1 MADMDLDA
9 ILASALDEFD
19 DEAQATEIL
28 PQGAAASAAAAA
40 AAAAAATARADAQAL
55 ESTKDTITD
64 NVTKLMSEMQNPD
77 FEETLKE
84 ALKAMG
90 EAGGDDASFASLFSG
105 AGGNPAAAA
114 QAGAEADASMAQ
126 TLQGLAEAAQNME
139 GMEPAAAEAMGEEMM
154 KKMMADF
161 EQMGD
166 KEDFQTMIEG
176 MMQQLL
182 SKEILHEP
190 IEAICDKFPE
200 WLAENEA
207 KLEASEYERYGKQYQ
222 FFQKILA
229 VYETEPDN
237 IERLKELMTDMQE
250 LGQPPAEIVK
260 ELAPGLQFGEDGT
273 PLLPNMGPG
282 GGALPPGMLPPGMIP
297 PGLDGTENCAIC

>member
-19 DEAQATEIL
+19 DEAVATEVL

-40 AAAAAATARADAQAL
+40 AAAAAATEKADAMAL
-55 ESTKDTITD
+55 ESTKDTVTD
-64 NVTKLMSEMQNPD
+64 NVTKLMAEMQNPD
-77 FEETLKE
+77 FEDTLKE
-84 ALKAMG
+84 ALRAMN
-90 EAGGDDASFASLFSG
+90 ETGGDDASFASLFSG
-105 AGGNPAAAA
+105 GGAS
-114 QAGAEADASMAQ
+114 GAPGGEADASMAQ

-182 SKEILHEP
+182 SKEIMQEP
-190 IEAICDKFPE
+190 ISAICEKFPE

-207 KLEASEYERYGKQYQ
+207 KLPAEEYERFGKQYQ
-222 FFQKILA
+222 YFQKILA
-229 VYETEPDN
+229 VYDTEPDN
-237 IERLKELMTDMQE
+237 MERLRELMTDMQE

-297 PGLDGTENCAIC
+297 PGLDGTENCTIC